1 MNPRLY
7 LRWTWRDLRA
17 RWLQVVAI
25 AVIIALG
32 TGVYAGL
39 RSVNGWQRRS
49 YDASYALLNMY
60 DLRVRLTEGSY
71 VNANELRAAL
81 DELPHADWITAAEPR
96 LIVPTLVEA
105 NDRQTPILVPGRIIG
120 VDITGGGPTINR
132 LHLMSGEPFSAQ
144 PDPASTAIVEYN
156 FAAYYDLPAQGTIR
170 LSGGHELRRIGA
182 ALMPEYFL
190 VIANEIGFM
199 DAAQFAVVVT
209 PLETAQALAEQ
220 PGRVNDLLLTLA
232 DGADAG
238 QLRAEIEQMIDAHFA
253 GTGITIM
260 TPADDP
266 ARHALYSDLESDD
279 RIFRLIAYLF
289 LAGAAFGAFNLATR
303 IVEAQRRQIGIGM
316 ALGMPRVQIA
326 LRPLLV
332 GVQIAVLGV
341 IFGLLLG
348 QVIGAAM
355 RGLMQDLLP
364 LPVME
369 TPFMSRVFLQAA
381 ALGVLLPIAA
391 TVYPV
396 WRAVRVPPI
405 DAIKS
410 GTLIQ
415 KSSRLATLLVNI
427 PLPGRSFT
435 QMPLRNLLRT
445 PRRTLLTL
453 LGIATAITTLITL
466 IGMLDSFLA
475 TIDTAEAEFYQNH
488 PERMIVTLNSFY
500 GVTSPRVTAVIE
512 RPEVGRVQSGLV
524 LEGELRHSGKTID
537 VALELIDPESDFWR
551 PTVVK
556 GTYPTGQAGILI
568 NQKAADLLG
577 VDVGDSLTLW
587 HPKREGLFSIHMVES
602 EIPVSGIHAN
612 PLGYLA
618 YMDQSQA
625 ALMGLAGV
633 TNVLYV
639 EPAPGATQDEV
650 QYALFHLPGIASV
663 QPVSHFT
670 EVFSDAMELLTGFM
684 AIVAVAVT
692 AMAFLIAFNST
703 SINVDERAR
712 EIATLFAFGLPI
724 RTVLRMTVIENLVV
738 GTLGTLVGIGLGW
751 GLLEWM
757 MRVELGEFMPEV
769 SFTVTLAPL
778 TLLIAVALGALVVA
792 LTPLLSLRKLARMNL
807 SATLRV
813 VE

>member
-1 MNPRLY
+1 
-7 LRWTWRDLRA
+7 
-17 RWLQVVAI
+17 
-25 AVIIALG
+25 
-32 TGVYAGL
+32 
-39 RSVNGWQRRS
+39 
-49 YDASYALLNMY
+49 
-60 DLRVRLTEGSY
+60 
-71 VNANELRAAL
+71 
-81 DELPHADWITAAEPR
+81 
-96 LIVPTLVEA
+96 
-105 NDRQTPILVPGRIIG
+105 
-120 VDITGGGPTINR
+120 
-132 LHLMSGEPFSAQ
+132 
-144 PDPASTAIVEYN
+144 
-156 FAAYYDLPAQGTIR
+156 
-170 LSGGHELRRIGA
+170 
-182 ALMPEYFL
+182 
-190 VIANEIGFM
+190 
-199 DAAQFAVVVT
+199 
-209 PLETAQALAEQ
+209 
-220 PGRVNDLLLTLA
+220 
-232 DGADAG
+232 
-238 QLRAEIEQMIDAHFA
+238 
-253 GTGITIM
+253 
-260 TPADDP
+260 
-266 ARHALYSDLESDD
+266 
-279 RIFRLIAYLF
+279 
-289 LAGAAFGAFNLATR
+289 
-303 IVEAQRRQIGIGM
+303 
-316 ALGMPRVQIA
+316 VQIA

-332 GVQIAVLGV
+332 GVQIALLGV
-341 IFGLLLG
+341 VFGLLLG
-348 QVIGAAM
+348 QMIGAAM

-369 TPFMSRVFLQAA
+369 TPFMARVFLQAA

-415 KSSRLATLLVNI
+415 KSSRLAALLVNI

-466 IGMLDSFLA
+466 IGTLDSFLA

-500 GVTSPRVTAVIE
+500 GVTSPRVIAVAE

-524 LEGELRHSGKTID
+524 LEGELRHSGETID
-537 VALELIDPESDFWR
+537 VALELIDLESDFWR

-577 VDVGDSLTLW
+577 VDVGDTLTLW
-587 HPKREGLFSIHMVES
+587 HPQREGLFSIHMAES
-602 EIPVSGIHAN
+602 EVPVSGIHAS

-751 GLLEWM
+751 GLLGWM
-757 MRVELGEFMPEV
+757 MRVELGDYMPEV